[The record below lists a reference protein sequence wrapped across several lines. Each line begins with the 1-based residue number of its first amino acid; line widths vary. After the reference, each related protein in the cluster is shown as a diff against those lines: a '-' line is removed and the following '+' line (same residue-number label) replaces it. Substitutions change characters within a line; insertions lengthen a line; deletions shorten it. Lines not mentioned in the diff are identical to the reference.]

1 MDLKNI
7 QRLKSSLNEI
17 TKNKNVLDVILFG
30 SFIKGKLNSNDIDI
44 AIISETG
51 KLNIDL
57 TSSKYQNFHFSIIS
71 IENFFLT
78 HISLVNTIFREGYS
92 IKYDKPFSELFKFSS
107 KILFSYELKA
117 LKNSDKVRLATIFH
131 GKNGKGLV
139 EENGGEWIS
148 RQVFLIP
155 TNCEGLFEDTF
166 NNFNCK
172 YKKSYILI
180 H

>member
-1 MDLKNI
+1 MLMDLKNI

-78 HISLVNTIFREGYS
+78 HISLVNTIFREGY
-92 IKYDKPFSELFKFSS
+92 
-107 KILFSYELKA
+107 
-117 LKNSDKVRLATIFH
+117 NSDKVRLATIFH

>member
-107 KILFSYELKA
+107 KILFSIA
-117 LKNSDKVRLATIFH
+117 LIMQF
-131 GKNGKGLV
+131 
-139 EENGGEWIS
+139 
-148 RQVFLIP
+148 QVLSNI
-155 TNCEGLFEDTF
+155 
-166 NNFNCK
+166 NNFLSSNKEKRIDSFCQVN
-172 YKKSYILI
+172 
-180 H
+180 